1 MDQHKRLLFAHP
13 LFWAVVFLF
22 VSCGLTAIYYADRY
36 ETLDQAAF
44 SFAALLHTPALTFV
58 MKTITH
64 LGGAEVLAPLGAVL
78 VVGFFALGYRIEA
91 LIILVTLVIGDRLQD
106 FAKELFARPRPAGL
120 NLIELPDS
128 FAFPSGHAM
137 VGLAFYGM
145 LAYLLRSIFFGHAWA
160 TMIQPVFLLLIFLI
174 CASRVYLGV
183 HYLSDV
189 LAGLSYSAVWYYVVR
204 HLYDLAVKRW
214 RTVRYPRSPYL
225 S

>member
-1 MDQHKRLLFAHP
+1 MYQQKRLFEHP
-13 LFWAVVFLF
+13 LFWSAIFLL
-22 VSCGLTAIYYADRY
+22 VSCGITALYYADWY

-44 SFAALLHTPALTFV
+44 SFAVLLHNPALTFV

-64 LGGAEVLAPLGAVL
+64 LGGSEVLVPLGVVL
-78 VVGFFALGYRIEA
+78 VVGFFACGYRIEA

-106 FAKELFARPRPAGL
+106 FTKELFARPRPTGI

-145 LAYLLRSIFFGHAWA
+145 LAYLLRSNFSDRSWA
-160 TMIQPVFLLLIFLI
+160 AIIQPVFLLLIFLI

-183 HYLSDV
+183 HYISDV
-189 LAGLSYSAVWYYVVR
+189 IAGLSYSAVWYFVVR
-204 HLYDLAVKRW
+204 HLYDLSVKRW
-214 RTVRYPRSPYL
+214 RTPRYPRSPYL